1 MMYLWELTLN
11 VVRIVF
17 LRGSPERIYYTRRLF
32 LVALTIAIAAS
43 AATQV
48 LLFGDHLTFVVLRV
62 FAELTLFM
70 LMMVLLTA
78 KVARFRLVRMGLAL
92 VLISLFADM
101 LLTVLSPLFVLQ
113 ILSAESARML
123 AFGVAGIA
131 CYGAANALAWGLQK
145 GVSTGLAY
153 VALYA
158 VAVQG
163 LDFAF
168 RSLYQMMASAG

>member
-1 MMYLWELTLN
+1 
-11 VVRIVF
+11 
-17 LRGSPERIYYTRRLF
+17 
-32 LVALTIAIAAS
+32 
-43 AATQV
+43 
-48 LLFGDHLTFVVLRV
+48 
-62 FAELTLFM
+62 
-70 LMMVLLTA
+70 MVLLTA

-113 ILSAESARML
+113 ILPTESAQIL
-123 AFGVAGIA
+123 SFGVAGIA
-131 CYGAANALAWGLQK
+131 FYGAANALAWGLHK
-145 GVSTGLAY
+145 GFSTGLPY

-168 RSLYQMMASAG
+168 RSLYQMMASTG